1 MRMRMKPSSGLPDT
15 HTPIPRIYPHSY
27 SLTKLIHYDL
37 ICISCREVIKHGGGN
52 YGMNR
57 RRVHLRGFRTG
68 CCMTSSPDAFVNP
81 GEMAANVQQQFQ
93 GWAPGGQQPYAR
105 GLMGIGMIKSI
116 LLNRIRDMRLVSIGS
131 NLWNRETLSLP
142 YKCRRQGQQPNGDGR
157 HT

>member
-1 MRMRMKPSSGLPDT
+1 
-15 HTPIPRIYPHSY
+15 
-27 SLTKLIHYDL
+27 
-37 ICISCREVIKHGGGN
+37 
-52 YGMNR
+52 
-57 RRVHLRGFRTG
+57 
-68 CCMTSSPDAFVNP
+68 MTSSPDAFVNP

-116 LLNRIRDMRLVSIGS
+116 SLYDIKINRIRDMWPVSTGS